1 MSKPP
6 ATWRS
11 GWTRFLLCEMRRC
24 KHATVFRFCRAS
36 LTALRAP
43 MFESRRDSSVQP
55 EVGCVAAYLGSTFK
69 SSTTPTRVASIFRSA
84 AVCKRTSRSTLV
96 DRMPPKP
103 TTAAAGLADTAAL
116 RRKAR
121 TQLFQSCYSCSHFNR
136 VKKRRPV
143 SSRPNSLRVFGGFH
157 SGVAL
162 ICGYEPR

>member
-11 GWTRFLLCEMRRC
+11 AWTRFLLCEMRRC
-24 KHATVFRFCRAS
+24 IVARAEERGVRQCLNPKGIPS
-36 LTALRAP
+36 LSPRLAA
-43 MFESRRDSSVQP
+43 Q
-55 EVGCVAAYLGSTFK
+55 AAYLGSTFK
-69 SSTTPTRVASIFRSA
+69 SSTTPKRVASIFRSA

-162 ICGYEPR
+162 PYGYEPR